1 MPFEPSYMKLYK
13 TGELHKRRDELYKKI
28 SKCDLCPIN
37 CEADRS
43 KIKGFC
49 LANDKIKISEY
60 VLYPGEEPP
69 LTGNTGAG
77 GVFFSG
83 CNMKCIYCQ
92 NFKFSQ
98 EGNGKYISVERL
110 KEIFLDLQNEKKA
123 SNLDLITA
131 TPYLPFIFDAL
142 ILAIEEGFRL
152 PIVWNTSSYEKKD
165 TIEYLND
172 VVDIYLADIRYTSN
186 IIGKKYSKVNDY
198 WSNAK
203 KSILE
208 MYNQIKDDF
217 ILEENVLK
225 RGIILRL
232 LVLPNNIRQA
242 KEALKFIK
250 YDLSE
255 ELHISLMDQYVPVY
269 KARETKELS
278 RFLKRDEYDEV
289 VNLMKDLEL
298 KNGWIQYHKLLGD

>member
-1 MPFEPSYMKLYK
+1 MPFEPSYIKLYK
-13 TGELHKRRDELYKKI
+13 NGELHKRRDELYKKLTE
-28 SKCDLCPIN
+28 CDLCPIN
-37 CEADRS
+37 CKVNR
-43 KIKGFC
+43 KNNIGFC

-69 LTGNTGAG
+69 LTGSTGAG

-98 EGNGKYISVERL
+98 EGNGKYISVKKL
-110 KEIFLDLQNEKKA
+110 KEIFLELQNEKKA

-142 ILAIEEGFRL
+142 IMAIEEGFKL
-152 PIVWNTSSYEKKD
+152 PIVWNTSSYEKQD
-165 TIEYLND
+165 TLKYLKD

-186 IIGKKYSKVNDY
+186 IIGKKYSKVDNY
-198 WSNAK
+198 WTNSK
-203 KSILE
+203 KSLIE
-208 MYNQIKDDF
+208 MYNQISNDF
-217 ILEENVLK
+217 IIENNILK
-225 RGIILRL
+225 RGIILRI

-255 ELHISLMDQYVPVY
+255 DLHISLMDQYVPVY

-278 RFLKRDEYDEV
+278 RFLKREEYDEV
-289 VNLMKDLEL
+289 VELMKNLEL
-298 KNGWIQYHKLLGD
+298 KNGWIQHHKLLGD